1 MSTEEG
7 HRNGII
13 HIIPM
18 TRTII
23 RTTKRM
29 IARALHVQS
38 HLRMFTC
45 VILSHCLTTLT
56 FFVQQSHID
65 AWYIARLN
73 ASHNGRFRSSK
84 FHTNTFPYSFFLATV
99 YDQNLHFSVARI
111 FCYFGSC
118 ANCEDPIFLLLKLYF
133 HSKFILFFKKSW

>member
-45 VILSHCLTTLT
+45 MILSHYLTTLT
-56 FFVQQSHID
+56 FFVQQSLID
-65 AWYIARLN
+65 AWYIARWN
-73 ASHNGRFRSSK
+73 ASHNGRFRSSI
-84 FHTNTFPYSFFLATV
+84 FHTNTFPYSFFFGNSLRSKSTLYGRANILLFRLVCQLWRSYFLAFKIV
-99 YDQNLHFSVARI
+99 FS
-111 FCYFGSC
+111 F
-118 ANCEDPIFLLLKLYF
+118 
-133 HSKFILFFKKSW
+133 

>member
-45 VILSHCLTTLT
+45 MILSHYLTTLT
-56 FFVQQSHID
+56 FFVQQSLID

-84 FHTNTFPYSFFLATV
+84 FHTNTFPYSFFFWQQFTIKI
-99 YDQNLHFSVARI
+99 YTFRSREYSVISARV
-111 FCYFGSC
+111 
-118 ANCEDPIFLLLKLYF
+118 PIVK
-133 HSKFILFFKKSW
+133 ILFSCF

>member
-1 MSTEEG
+1 MFTEEG

-18 TRTII
+18 IRTII

-29 IARALHVQS
+29 IAREVHVQS

-45 VILSHCLTTLT
+45 VILSHYLTALT
-56 FFVQQSHID
+56 FFGQQSHID

-84 FHTNTFPYSFFLATV
+84 FHTNTFQYSSFLWQQFRSKSTLFGRANILLFRLVCQLWRSYFLAFKIV
-99 YDQNLHFSVARI
+99 FS
-111 FCYFGSC
+111 F
-118 ANCEDPIFLLLKLYF
+118 
-133 HSKFILFFKKSW
+133 

>member
-1 MSTEEG
+1 MFTEEG

-45 VILSHCLTTLT
+45 MILSHYLTTLT
-56 FFVQQSHID
+56 FFVQQSLID

-84 FHTNTFPYSFFLATV
+84 FHTNTFPYSSFFGNSSRSKSTLFGRANILLFRLVCQLWRSYFLAFKIV
-99 YDQNLHFSVARI
+99 FS
-111 FCYFGSC
+111 F
-118 ANCEDPIFLLLKLYF
+118 
-133 HSKFILFFKKSW
+133 

>member
-38 HLRMFTC
+38 HLHMFTC
-45 VILSHCLTTLT
+45 MILSHYLTTLT
-56 FFVQQSHID
+56 FFVQQSLID

-84 FHTNTFPYSFFLATV
+84 FHTNTFPYSSFFGNSLRSKSTLFGRANILLFRLVCQLWRSYFLAFKIV
-99 YDQNLHFSVARI
+99 FS
-111 FCYFGSC
+111 F
-118 ANCEDPIFLLLKLYF
+118 
-133 HSKFILFFKKSW
+133 

>member
-1 MSTEEG
+1 MFTEEG

-45 VILSHCLTTLT
+45 MILSHYLTTLT
-56 FFVQQSHID
+56 FFVQQSLID

-84 FHTNTFPYSFFLATV
+84 FHTNTFPYSFFFGNSLRSKSTLFGRANILLFRLVCQLWRSYFLAFKIV
-99 YDQNLHFSVARI
+99 FS
-111 FCYFGSC
+111 F
-118 ANCEDPIFLLLKLYF
+118 
-133 HSKFILFFKKSW
+133 